1 MKASFFRGLTMRPLL
16 IFTVFWV
23 LCVSVI
29 GSLIFSVPEW
39 RTRHPNLDS
48 RLQRLLWTYEEK
60 GLLKAQ
66 EFAQRTGLKPE
77 LVGTSVRVEIEA
89 GSSADIEHL
98 TRMRQAVERIG
109 GRIEVIFEHL
119 TQAIVPLSALLQLAE
134 LPEVRFIRAPILLQV
149 TQGQVVSEGVRL
161 INGNTWQ
168 QAGFS
173 GRGVKVAIFDLGFKG
188 YRQLLGTELPREVV
202 VQSFRTDNDLEADEE
217 HGTAIAEIIHDIAPR
232 AQLLLMNGRTRTEW
246 GRAVEWAI
254 EQGVSVI
261 SSSVGRPPECHV
273 GDSFAFGRVA
283 KKARDRGILW
293 VSSAGNEAENHWGG
307 AWRDDDNDG
316 IQNFTTT
323 DETINIRV
331 FKDEPIGLW
340 LVWDDPCEHSGN
352 DYDLYLLDDKGNI
365 LDVSD
370 SIQNGDDFPV
380 EIIAWTPEVDAIFH
394 VQIRRK
400 SGARPVNFDLFTEM
414 AVIQLEHIVPAGSI
428 DDPAI
433 SPSIMAVGAFHHADG
448 KLLSYSSRGPTRDG
462 RIKPDI
468 AAPSH
473 VSTVSYGRYRGG
485 QNQGFTGTSASA
497 PHVAG
502 AAALIK
508 QAFPNYAAEQIQKF
522 LEDRAEDHG
531 PPGKDNDWGAGQLVL
546 GQPPTQ
552 PTRPAV
558 PSSLST
564 SARSPTVIDLSWRD
578 NSNDEDGFE
587 IERQLQGRDWQRIT
601 TVDRNITNYTD
612 TGLSPNTAY
621 CYRVR
626 AYNAAG
632 SSDYSNT
639 SCATTPSLNR
649 APIANAGPDQTVA
662 VGATVQ
668 LDGSRSSDP
677 DGDPLTFRWVFIL
690 RPAGSTTTLSNPN
703 IVNPT
708 FVADLPGEYLVE
720 LTVDDGKGGR
730 SSARVRVTAIS
741 SPVIAVEPQRL
752 EFVAIQGGHNP
763 DAKMLQVTNAGGG
776 TLNWSAVADVPWV
789 NLSQDRGTAPSTV
802 TVAVEIS
809 RLPVA
814 THSGRITI
822 TAPGATN
829 IPFIVA
835 VILTIQPS
843 QPPRIQVTPDRLTF
857 QATLGGAPPAPQ
869 TLTIA
874 NTGGGIL
881 SWTALTDVP
890 WIKLVPM
897 SGAAPPEAKVSVSV
911 EITGLG
917 VGRQEGR
924 IIVTASDAVN
934 SPVIVPVTLQI
945 VGIMPSLLA
954 LKFTQLRLTAGNW
967 ERTLRTGCVVY
978 RSTSDVGK
986 LQLLLASGGAQEFTT
1001 PGEQEVLVC
1010 NDLVHLESL
1019 GSPRL
1024 LDTLQVSA
1032 TQLALKFIKLE
1043 LGDPA
1048 RWERGM
1054 RESCL
1059 IYRNIQAE
1067 PNPLKVV
1074 LADGTTQEFAIPAER
1089 EFFICS
1095 DVIHLE
1101 SHTGG

>member
-1 MKASFFRGLTMRPLL
+1 MKKMLVAGLLLTLAMSVVVTIGPQAQDARPSKIQEMVGAFIAAFEAGLEVPKL
-16 IFTVFWV
+16 PANRLEDLKAGRIRVVLETKWATDQATVDARVAALGGKVEAVYENLVQV
-23 LCVSVI
+23 L
-29 GSLIFSVPEW
+29 VP
-39 RTRHPNLDS
+39 TRAIKQLAALDS
-48 RLQRLLWTYEEK
+48 IVWI
-60 GLLKAQ
+60 
-66 EFAQRTGLKPE
+66 RT
-77 LVGTSVRVEIEA
+77 
-89 GSSADIEHL
+89 
-98 TRMRQAVERIG
+98 
-109 GRIEVIFEHL
+109 
-119 TQAIVPLSALLQLAE
+119 PL
-134 LPEVRFIRAPILLQV
+134 APILE
-149 TQGQVVSEGVRL
+149 QGGTISEGVRVTGAHL
-161 INGNTWQ
+161 WHE
-168 QAGFS
+168 AGIK
-173 GRGVKVAIFDLGFKG
+173 GRGVKVAVIDLGFKG
-188 YRQLLGTELPREVV
+188 YKPLIGRELPPSDRLIVK
-202 VQSFRTDNDLEADEE
+202 SFRADEDIEADED
-217 HGTAIAEIIHDIAPR
+217 HGTGVAEIVYDMAPD
-232 AQLLLMNGRTRTEW
+232 AMLYLVNFNTATEL
-246 GRAVEWAI
+246 GTAVDYLI
-254 EQGVSVI
+254 SQGVQVI
-261 SSSVGRPPECHV
+261 NT
-273 GDSFAFGRVA
+273 SFNFLTGCPWEAQGIIEPIVAKARVA
-283 KKARDRGILW
+283 GIFW
-293 VSSAGNEAENHWGG
+293 GVGVGNHATEHWQGTFSDPDSDGFHNFKGDDEELTFKVDIDEVKEFLAVFSWEDKCSG
-307 AWRDDDNDG
+307 AMDN
-316 IQNFTTT
+316 
-323 DETINIRV
+323 
-331 FKDEPIGLW
+331 
-340 LVWDDPCEHSGN
+340 
-352 DYDLYLLDDKGNI
+352 YDLLLLDDSGQQLQRASPLRPGYPLKFI
-365 LDVSD
+365 LFELRNSGTYHLKVRRVSGTRLARLD
-370 SIQNGDDFPV
+370 ITTPDLEPEYSVLEGSVSIY
-380 EIIAWTPEVDAIFH
+380 E
-394 VQIRRK
+394 
-400 SGARPVNFDLFTEM
+400 
-414 AVIQLEHIVPAGSI
+414 
-428 DDPAI
+428 PAI
-433 SPSIMAVGAFHHADG
+433 SRNALAVGAFHHNPDRCPRW
-448 KLLSYSSRGPTRDG
+448 LCPTSNLVFYSSRGPTKDG

-473 VSTVSYGRYRGG
+473 VCTVTYD
-485 QNQGFTGTSASA
+485 NCDDWGFAGTSAAA

-508 QAFPNYAAEQIQKF
+508 QAFPNYTPEQIQKF
-522 LEDRAEDHG
+522 LENRAEDRG
-531 PPGKDNDWGAGQLVL
+531 SPGKDNDWGAGQLVL

-552 PTRPAV
+552 PARPAA
-558 PSSLST
+558 PSNLST
-564 SARSPTVIDLSWRD
+564 SARSPTTIDLSWRD

-587 IERQLQGRDWQRIT
+587 IERQLQGRDWQKIT
-601 TVDRNITNYTD
+601 TVGRNITNHTD
-612 TGLSPNTAY
+612 AGLSPNTAY

-632 SSDYSNT
+632 PSDYSNT
-639 SCATTPSLNR
+639 SCATTPPLNR
-649 APIANAGPDQTVA
+649 APIANAGSDQTVA

-690 RPAGSTTTLSNPN
+690 RPAGSTATLSNPN

-720 LTVDDGKGGR
+720 LTVDDGRGGR

-741 SPVIAVEPQRL
+741 PPVIAVEPQLL
-752 EFVAIQGGHNP
+752 EFVAIQGGSNP
-763 DAKMLQVTNAGGG
+763 DAKMLQIINAGGG
-776 TLNWSAVADVPWV
+776 TLNWSAVADVSWV
-789 NLSQDRGTAPSTV
+789 KLSQDRGTAPSTI
-802 TVAVEIS
+802 TVAVNIS
-809 RLPVA
+809 GLTVA

-829 IPFIVA
+829 SPFIVA

-843 QPPRIQVTPDRLTF
+843 QLPRIQVAPDRLTF

-954 LKFTQLRLTAGNW
+954 LKFTQLRFTAGDW

-1001 PGEQEVLVC
+1001 PGGQEVLVC

-1024 LDTLQVSA
+1024 LDILQVSA

-1043 LGDPA
+1043 LGDPV

-1067 PNPLKVV
+1067 PNSLKVV
-1074 LADGTTQEFAIPAER
+1074 LADGTTREFAIPAER

-1101 SHTGG
+1101 SRTGG